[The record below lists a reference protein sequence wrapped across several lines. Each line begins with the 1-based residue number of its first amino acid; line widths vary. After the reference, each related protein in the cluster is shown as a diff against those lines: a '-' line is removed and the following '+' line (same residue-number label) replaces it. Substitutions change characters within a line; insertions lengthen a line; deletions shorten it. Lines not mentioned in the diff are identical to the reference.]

1 MAEIDIRLPVGLTTE
16 LVQQQLEGSLGPLE
30 GVNWRILRRFEPN
43 FTDPAHEIVVRV
55 REAAREV
62 LGITPAVNMRV
73 GGSDSRWYRMHGVP
87 TVVYGLTPFNMG
99 ARNEHILIDELS
111 TVAKVHT
118 LAAFDFLSAG
128 AGV

>member
-1 MAEIDIRLPVGLTTE
+1 LTTD
-16 LVQQQLEGSLGPLE
+16 LLQQKLDASLGALE
-30 GVNWRILRRFEPN
+30 GVTWRILRRFEPS

-62 LGITPAVNMRV
+62 LGTTPAVNMRV

-99 ARNEHILIDELS
+99 APDEYILIDELRA
-111 TVAKVHT
+111 VAKVHT

-128 AGV
+128 ARV